1 MTAAEVRKRLSRY
14 LPVARTC
21 GGNGHRLPDR
31 LVTCRSSSCLRLRA
45 RGRTHPQP
53 LLDGLYPFLVTAAA
67 GAAAVVLVLAAFAA
81 WRDTPRGALDRFWGP
96 LLNSPS
102 PVLVCIGDP
111 YSASVRPPGSPAE
124 DGVAGTAGDVTIDE
138 FLLSNSVRYTDAVA
152 LSLLTGE
159 LRARTKAFRI
169 RRPAATELKDLRE
182 GPVILI
188 GGFNNPWTLKL
199 NDGLRF
205 TLTSEQN
212 GSYIRDRDRPDSR
225 EWQSRTRSTRMKDVA
240 QTYGLITRAEDP
252 ATGSHGGHGIGSR
265 AGHACRRRVRDRRV
279 LSRDGGAATIRR
291 AEPAEPA
298 DCRGCCRHR

>member
-1 MTAAEVRKRLSRY
+1 M
-14 LPVARTC
+14 
-21 GGNGHRLPDR
+21 
-31 LVTCRSSSCLRLRA
+31 
-45 RGRTHPQP
+45 
-53 LLDGLYPFLVTAAA
+53 
-67 GAAAVVLVLAAFAA
+67 
-81 WRDTPRGALDRFWGP
+81 
-96 LLNSPS
+96 
-102 PVLVCIGDP
+102 
-111 YSASVRPPGSPAE
+111 
-124 DGVAGTAGDVTIDE
+124 TIDE

-205 TLTSEQN
+205 TLTSEQT

-240 QTYGLITRAEDP
+240 QTYGLITRVEDP
-252 ATGSHGGHGIGSR
+252 ATGHMVVTVSGLVLGTR
-265 AGHACRRRVRDRRV
+265 AAAECVIDASCLATAEPQLSAERDRHNLQIVVGAAVIGEDSGAPRV
-279 LSRDGGAATIRR
+279 LAVHAW
-291 AEPAEPA
+291 
-298 DCRGCCRHR
+298 